1 MNGNG
6 YGTREMTDKLRQ
18 TAEMALEALA
28 DMNCGW
34 KYIRESHGDLYGVGW
49 DRAQEKADDAIEA
62 LRQALNQL
70 PDATKMIDKVCI
82 KYWREVTMESG
93 RWATTDSMSR
103 DTAEKLLSDE
113 YREAFPWG
121 EIVEAKL
128 KEKNNE

>member
-1 MNGNG
+1 
-6 YGTREMTDKLRQ
+6 MTDKLRQ

-82 KYWREVTMESG
+82 KYWRQETMESG
-93 RWATTDSMSR
+93 RWATTASMSR

>member
-1 MNGNG
+1 
-6 YGTREMTDKLRQ
+6 MTDLRQ
-18 TAEMALEALA
+18 AAEMALDALK

>member
-1 MNGNG
+1 
-6 YGTREMTDKLRQ
+6 MTDKLRQ

-82 KYWREVTMESG
+82 KYWRQVTMESG